1 MKKLAILGLGKIGS
15 YILNNI
21 NKFEFAS
28 VDAFDITT
36 GHNFNNTEVLTEIIK
51 NYNGV
56 IACTPFHLNKTIANI
71 CNQHNVDY
79 FDLTESIDASQHIA
93 TLQNSLFIPQ
103 CGLAP
108 GMVSIIA
115 NKLAG
120 ELETVKEIQIRVGA
134 LPQVVNNQLKYLRT
148 WNTEGLINEYC
159 NLCLTV
165 KYNAL
170 FWADP
175 LVDQEI
181 INIDGVE
188 FEAANTSGGIGT
200 LANTYKDKAETVNYK
215 TIRHPGHFHIMR
227 VLKQELGMKKNFNT
241 FVNLFNE
248 FVPETNLDVVHIVI
262 NVTGTVNE
270 KTVTKQYK
278 KKILCTENETA
289 IQIATGSGILAVIDS
304 WSKGQLDGK
313 KGLVKQE
320 DLDYDTIINSKYAE
334 CYR

>member
-21 NKFEFAS
+21 NKFEFAA
-28 VDAFDITT
+28 VDSFDIST
-36 GHNFNNTEVLTEIIK
+36 GYNFNDHETLTEIIK
-51 NYNGV
+51 SYHGV
-56 IACTPFHLNKTIANI
+56 VACTPFNLNKQIANI
-71 CNQHNVDY
+71 CNEHGTDY
-79 FDLTESIDASQHIA
+79 FDLTESIDVSQHIA
-93 TLQNSLFIPQ
+93 TLNNALFIPQ

-108 GMVSIIA
+108 GMVSVIA
-115 NKLAG
+115 NKFAG
-120 ELETVKEIQIRVGA
+120 ELDTVKEIQIRVGA

-165 KYNAL
+165 KYNSL

-175 LVDQEI
+175 LVEQETI
-181 INIDGVE
+181 SIDGVE

-248 FVPETNLDVVHIVI
+248 YVPETTLDVVHIVI

-289 IQIATGSGILAVIDS
+289 IQITTGSGILAVIDS
-304 WSKGQLDGK
+304 WSKGHFDGK

-320 DLDYDTIINSKYAE
+320 DLDYNTIIDSKYAE

>member
-21 NKFEFAS
+21 NKFEFAA
-28 VDAFDITT
+28 VDSFDLST
-36 GHNFNNTEVLTEIIK
+36 GYNFNDHETLNQIIK
-51 NYNGV
+51 NYNGIV
-56 IACTPFHLNKTIANI
+56 ACTPFNLNKQIANI
-71 CNQHNVDY
+71 CNEHGTDY
-79 FDLTESIDASQHIA
+79 FDLTESIDVSQHIA
-93 TLQNSLFIPQ
+93 TLNNALFIPQ

-108 GMVSIIA
+108 GMVSVIA
-115 NKLAG
+115 NKFAS
-120 ELETVKEIQIRVGA
+120 ELDTVKEIQIRVGA

-165 KYNAL
+165 KYNSL

-175 LVDQEI
+175 LVEQETI
-181 INIDGVE
+181 SIDGVE

-248 FVPETNLDVVHIVI
+248 YVPETTLDVVHIVI

-289 IQIATGSGILAVIDS
+289 IQITTGSGILAVIDS
-304 WSKGQLDGK
+304 WSKGYFNGK

-320 DLDYDTIINSKYAE
+320 DLDYNTIINSKYAD